1 MKQTFRLA
9 HTKARQIALEAVKNA
24 PDGFVV
30 TVSEPTRNLEQ
41 NALLWAL
48 LTELSDKLP
57 WHGIKLSPEEYK
69 DLLSAGLVKSRVVPN
84 IDGNGFVILG
94 QRTSKMTK
102 KEFSDL
108 IDLILAFG
116 VDHGIVW
123 DTGLP

>member
-1 MKQTFRLA
+1 MKQTYRLA
-9 HTKARQIALEAVKNA
+9 HTQARQLALEAVKNA

-30 TVSEPTRNLEQ
+30 TVSEPTRTLEM
-41 NALLWAL
+41 NALLWVL
-48 LTELSDKLP
+48 LTELSAKLP

-116 VDHGIVW
+116 SDHGIVW